1 MRERIGLLPCTL
13 AERSEYGCADRQ
25 TDFERRMGGRK
36 LHKRKQGESG
46 KKVKALVF
54 QNRFHGQVE
63 SRMGFSAQCPFALC
77 I

>member
-1 MRERIGLLPCTL
+1 MRERIGVLPCTF

-36 LHKRKQGESG
+36 LHKRKRGESG
-46 KKVKALVF
+46 EKVKRWCSKIVFTAKLKAEWDFPPNALSLF
-54 QNRFHGQVE
+54 
-63 SRMGFSAQCPFALC
+63 